1 MYRRLG
7 YCNSVYVHMLD
18 IVHTPARKV
27 PFCIALYD
35 EQLTSEVFR
44 YGMS

>member
-18 IVHTPARKV
+18 VVHTPVCKV
-27 PFCIALYD
+27 TFCIALYD
-35 EQLTSEVFR
+35 EQLKSKALM
-44 YGMS
+44 YGTC